1 MNEQILVEM
10 KNKANNI
17 RKLLDECNGLM
28 NYLETITNK
37 IKSKKEQIKKD
48 NLEENPKN
56 IDK

>member
-1 MNEQILVEM
+1 MNEEILVEM

-28 NYLETITNK
+28 NHLETITNK

-56 IDK
+56 ID